1 MNLFIPTGIFH
12 PDSGGPATYL
22 YRFLPELQA
31 RGHRVR
37 VLTFGEGDTD
47 GYPYPL
53 TRVSLRQGL
62 IKRRRAYLEH
72 YQREAGNA
80 HLIYI
85 NNLGLPRS
93 TAAAPQVIKVVG
105 DYAWERAVNRGWVA
119 PETDIDQFQTSFQN
133 PLVQYLKWSRAREVR
148 QVARVIVPSEYLRRM
163 VIGWGAPPERVQVI
177 YNALE
182 TAHYPQQGAMGTLR
196 RELGLEENRQ
206 YLLTAARLTA
216 WKGVD
221 YLIRALPHVPN
232 FHLLIAGDGPQLA
245 ILQQLAAGVA
255 PGQVTFLGKVPHER
269 MGKTMGAADYFILY
283 SGYEGLSH
291 VLLEALSAG
300 TPLLASDRGG
310 NPEVVRDGWNG
321 LLIKHPDLDAL
332 MKVLKTASSPELRAK
347 LAANAGAGLEKFSWS
362 ALVDQTVAAL
372 EAVYHR
378 ASGLSR

>member
-1 MNLFIPTGIFH
+1 MRIFVPTGIFH

-31 RGHRVR
+31 RGHSVR
-37 VLTFGEGDTD
+37 VLTFGEGSTE

-53 TRVSLRQGL
+53 TRVSLNQGL
-62 IKRRRAYLEH
+62 FKRRRAYLE
-72 YQREAGNA
+72 QFNREAA
-80 HLIYI
+80 QSDLIYI

-93 TAAAPQVIKVVG
+93 SVRVPQVIKVVG

-119 PETDIDQFQTSFQN
+119 PETDIDKFQNLFQN
-133 PLVQYLKWSRAREVR
+133 PLVEYLKWSRAREMQ
-148 QVARVIVPSEYLRRM
+148 QVKRVIVPSEYLRRM

-182 TAHYPQQGAMGTLR
+182 SAHYALDVPQSAAR
-196 RELGLEENRQ
+196 RDLGLDAEKQ

-221 YLIRALPHVPN
+221 YLIRALPKTPG
-232 FHLLIAGDGPQLA
+232 FHLLIAGDGPQSAALKA
-245 ILQQLAAGVA
+245 LAAEVA
-255 PGQVTFLGKVPHER
+255 PTQVTFLGKVPHER
-269 MGKTMGAADYFILY
+269 MGLYMRAVDYFVLY

-300 TPLLASDRGG
+300 TPVLASNRGG

-321 LLIKHPDLDAL
+321 LLIPHPNLDEL
-332 MKVLKTASSPELRAK
+332 VKVLQTAGDSELRAK
-347 LAANAGAGLEKFSWS
+347 LAANARAGLEKFSWG
-362 ALVDQTVAAL
+362 ALVDQTVTTL
-372 EAVYHR
+372 ETVY
-378 ASGLSR
+378 ASGISG